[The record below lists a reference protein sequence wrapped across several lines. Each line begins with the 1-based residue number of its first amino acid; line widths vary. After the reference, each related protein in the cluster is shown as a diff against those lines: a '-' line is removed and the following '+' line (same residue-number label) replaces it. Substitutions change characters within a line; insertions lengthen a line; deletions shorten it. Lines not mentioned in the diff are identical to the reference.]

1 MVDMHCPANVT
12 LIAGGVEPGH
22 ANGYGRKAKFRN
34 PAGVVTIKEQLY
46 VCDQENG
53 RVRVV
58 NTRSLFCHASQISQE
73 NEDSENENE
82 ECAVRRVHKVDV
94 HDLTLISETNVPS
107 LESPFAICASTKDQ
121 FQLFVFD
128 FRLNKFFSISNV
140 LQDEETGFFGS
151 LKEVLTFERS
161 SVLTALALT
170 RDELYMLVG
179 DCDING

>member
-34 PAGVVTIKEQLY
+34 PAGVVIIKEQLY

-73 NEDSENENE
+73 NEDSENE
-82 ECAVRRVHKVDV
+82 
-94 HDLTLISETNVPS
+94 
-107 LESPFAICASTKDQ
+107 TK
-121 FQLFVFD
+121 
-128 FRLNKFFSISNV
+128 NV
-140 LQDEETGFFGS
+140 LFAVF
-151 LKEVLTFERS
+151 
-161 SVLTALALT
+161 T
-170 RDELYMLVG
+170 R
-179 DCDING
+179 